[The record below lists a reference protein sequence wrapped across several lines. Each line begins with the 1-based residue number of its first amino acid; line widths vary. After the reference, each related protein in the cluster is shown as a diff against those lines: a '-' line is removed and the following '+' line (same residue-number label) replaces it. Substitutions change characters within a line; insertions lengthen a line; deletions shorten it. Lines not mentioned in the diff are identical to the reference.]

1 MTMSLSDSDLE
12 LLESHLDGEL
22 SVAEEEALRDR
33 MNIEP
38 ELGAMLETLRAERDA
53 RRMAFVSMEPDD
65 ATVERFNRYASRELQ
80 RLDRE
85 SFWKRTSKTLRFVS
99 AAAACLV
106 IGFSVGRIMN
116 SGVLVRTPGETGAN
130 NPNVVE
136 VVLTDDSG
144 HEIGVQRFPS
154 RERATEFINDVDQW
168 HHKARQQQQ
177 LMNDPNVIRTSA
189 PEEQF

>member
-1 MTMSLSDSDLE
+1 
-12 LLESHLDGEL
+12 
-22 SVAEEEALRDR
+22 
-33 MNIEP
+33 MN
-38 ELGAMLETLRAERDA
+38 
-53 RRMAFVSMEPDD
+53 RRLMV
-65 ATVERFNRYASRELQ
+65 
-80 RLDRE
+80 
-85 SFWKRTSKTLRFVS
+85 
-99 AAAACLV
+99 AACLV

-130 NPNVVE
+130 NPNIVE

-154 RERATEFINDVDQW
+154 RERANEFINDVDQW

-177 LMNDPNVIRTSA
+177 MMNDPNVIRTSA

>member
-1 MTMSLSDSDLE
+1 MSLSDSDLE
-12 LLESHLDGEL
+12 LLENHLDGEL
-22 SVAEEEALRDR
+22 SVADEEALRER

-38 ELGAMLETLRAERDA
+38 ELGAMLETLRGERDA

-65 ATVERFNRYASRELQ
+65 ATVERFDRYASREIQ

-85 SFWKRTSKTLRFVS
+85 SFWRRTSRTLRFVS

-106 IGFSVGRIMN
+106 IGFSVGRIVN
-116 SGVLVRTPGETGAN
+116 SGVLDRKPGETGAN

-154 RERATEFINDVDQW
+154 REQANEFINDVDQW
-168 HHKARQQQQ
+168 HHRARLQQQ
-177 LMNDPNVIRTSA
+177 MNDPNIVRVAA

>member
-1 MTMSLSDSDLE
+1 MSLSDSDLE
-12 LLESHLDGEL
+12 LLENHLDGEL
-22 SVAEEEALRDR
+22 SVAEEEALRER

-38 ELGAMLETLRAERDA
+38 ELGAVLESLRGERDA
-53 RRMAFVSMEPDD
+53 RRIAFVSMEPDD
-65 ATVERFNRYASRELQ
+65 ATVARFDRYASREIQ

-85 SFWKRTSKTLRFVS
+85 SFWRRTSKTLRAVS

-116 SGVLVRTPGETGAN
+116 SGVLNRTPGETGLN

-144 HEIGVQRFPS
+144 REIGVQRFPS
-154 RERATEFINDVDQW
+154 RERANEFISDVDQW
-168 HHKARQQQQ
+168 HHRARQQQQ
-177 LMNDPNVIRTSA
+177 MMNDPNVIRTSS

>member
-1 MTMSLSDSDLE
+1 MSLSDSDLE

-22 SVAEEEALRDR
+22 SVADEEALRER

-38 ELGAMLETLRAERDA
+38 ELGAMLETLRGERDA

-65 ATVERFNRYASRELQ
+65 ATVERFDRYASREIQ

-85 SFWKRTSKTLRFVS
+85 SFWRRTSRTLRFVS

-116 SGVLVRTPGETGAN
+116 SGVLDHTPGDRNGGMN
-130 NPNVVE
+130 DPSVVE

-154 RERATEFINDVDQW
+154 REQANEFINDVDQW
-168 HHKARQQQQ
+168 HHKARLQQQ
-177 LMNDPNVIRTSA
+177 MNDPNIVRVAA